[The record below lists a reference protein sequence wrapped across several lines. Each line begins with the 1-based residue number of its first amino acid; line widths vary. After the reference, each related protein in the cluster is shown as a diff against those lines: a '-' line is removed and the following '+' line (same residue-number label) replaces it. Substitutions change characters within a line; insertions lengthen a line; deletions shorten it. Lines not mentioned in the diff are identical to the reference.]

1 MERIAKVIKLNNKIY
16 NIWFLYSYVIFMTYL
31 NFQTWPDVQTLM
43 DFWLVEHHL
52 SQNSAILLMPKTRL
66 LFTAQ
71 DHSLT

>member
-1 MERIAKVIKLNNKIY
+1 
-16 NIWFLYSYVIFMTYL
+16 MTYF